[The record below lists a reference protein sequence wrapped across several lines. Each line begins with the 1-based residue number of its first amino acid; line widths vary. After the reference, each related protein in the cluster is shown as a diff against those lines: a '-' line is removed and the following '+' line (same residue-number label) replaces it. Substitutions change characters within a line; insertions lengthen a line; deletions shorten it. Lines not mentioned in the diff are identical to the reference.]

1 LIFNLF
7 GRKPPALRSVLFV
20 CTANITRSPAAAALF
35 RQLATKAG
43 EEWEVASAGTNAVKG
58 APSLPELKIELG
70 YRKIFIPD
78 HKSQPVT
85 KSLIANYRWIMVM
98 ERKHHDFILK
108 LDPTAGNR
116 TFVLRDFGVAVPLE
130 NPDFP
135 DPTYDS
141 KGRKNKELNP
151 YDMFIELL
159 IEEVPRIFELLRERV
174 VNYQMG
180 SEDD

>member
-1 LIFNLF
+1 
-7 GRKPPALRSVLFV
+7 
-20 CTANITRSPAAAALF
+20 
-35 RQLATKAG
+35 
-43 EEWEVASAGTNAVKG
+43 
-58 APSLPELKIELG
+58 
-70 YRKIFIPD
+70 
-78 HKSQPVT
+78 
-85 KSLIANYRWIMVM
+85 M